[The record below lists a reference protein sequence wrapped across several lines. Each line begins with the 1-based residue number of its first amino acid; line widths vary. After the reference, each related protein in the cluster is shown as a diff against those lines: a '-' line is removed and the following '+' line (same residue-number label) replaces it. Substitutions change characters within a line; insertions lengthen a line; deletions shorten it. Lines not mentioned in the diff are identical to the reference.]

1 MVILLELGVLE
12 IAKLFYDSIMNSDH
26 ITPHPHITQSKLRD
40 WAQELGFQAL
50 GVSDIDLAK
59 EEVYLQ
65 QWLAKG
71 FHGDMD
77 WMERHGTKR
86 SRPAELV
93 PETISIISVRMDYL
107 PTETHDPIMV
117 LNHPELGY
125 VSRYALGRDYHKV
138 MRNRLQKLADK
149 INAELKTIANESDG
163 DSNNSDKNDDEQSEM
178 QYRVFV
184 DSAPVLEKPIAVK
197 AGLGWMGK
205 HTNVLSQD
213 AGSWYFLGEIYTN
226 LPLQPSE
233 PVVEHCGDCTACIDI
248 CPTQAI
254 IKPYELDSRRCI
266 SYLTIEHKGVI
277 AEEFR
282 KPMANRIYGCDDCQL
297 VCPWNRF
304 AVNTEETD
312 FEIRNNL
319 DATSL
324 LSLFSWTEAEFL
336 QKLEGS
342 AIRRIGI
349 ERWHRNIAIALGNAP
364 SSNKIIQALEEKY
377 ETASEMV
384 REHIAWALEQ
394 QKN

>member
-1 MVILLELGVLE
+1 
-12 IAKLFYDSIMNSDH
+12 MNSNH
-26 ITPHPHITQSKLRD
+26 TIPAEHITQTQLSD
-40 WAQELGFQAL
+40 WAKTLGFQAL
-50 GVSDIDLAK
+50 GVSSIDLMD
-59 EEVYLQ
+59 EETKLQ

-86 SRPAELV
+86 TRPAELV
-93 PETISIISVRMDYL
+93 PGTISIISVRMDYL
-107 PTETHDPIMV
+107 PSETHDPIMV

-149 INAELKTIANESDG
+149 INHELKSKDM
-163 DSNNSDKNDDEQSEM
+163 EM

-184 DSAPVLEKPIAVK
+184 DSAPVMEKPIAVK

-213 AGSWYFLGEIYTN
+213 AGSWFFLGEIYTN
-226 LPLQPSE
+226 LPLTESQT
-233 PVVEHCGDCTACIDI
+233 VTDHCGDCVACIDI

-254 IKPYELDSRRCI
+254 IKPYELDARRCI

-277 AEEFR
+277 PEEYR
-282 KPMANRIYGCDDCQL
+282 KPIANRIYGCDDCQL

-304 AVNTEETD
+304 AVKTEEAD

-324 LSLFSWTEAEFL
+324 LKLFAWTENEFL

-342 AIRRIGI
+342 AIRRIGF
-349 ERWHRNIAIALGNAP
+349 ERWQRNIAIALGNAP
-364 SSNKIIQALEEKY
+364 SSFALIEALTEKY
-377 ETASEMV
+377 KTASDMV
-384 REHIAWALEQ
+384 REHISWALAQ
-394 QKN
+394 HNVKI

>member
-1 MVILLELGVLE
+1 
-12 IAKLFYDSIMNSDH
+12 MNPDH
-26 ITPHPHITQSKLRD
+26 NTPHPHITHSKLSE
-40 WAQELGFQAL
+40 WAGELGFQGL
-50 GVSDIDLAK
+50 GVSDIDLIK
-59 EEVYLQ
+59 EEVYLN

-86 SRPAELV
+86 TRPSELV

-107 PTETHDPIMV
+107 PPETQDPTMV

-138 MRNRLQKLADK
+138 LRNRLQKLANR
-149 INAELKTIANESDG
+149 INIELKLYDV
-163 DSNNSDKNDDEQSEM
+163 EM
-178 QYRVFV
+178 KYRVFV
-184 DSAPVLEKPIAVK
+184 DSAPVMEKPIAVK
-197 AGLGWMGK
+197 AGLGWLGK
-205 HTNVLSQD
+205 HTNVLNQE
-213 AGSWYFLGEIYTN
+213 AGSWFFLGEIYTN
-226 LPLQPSE
+226 LPLNKSQL
-233 PVVEHCGDCTACIDI
+233 VTDHCGDCTACIDI

-254 IKPYELDSRRCI
+254 VKPYELDARRCI

-277 AEEFR
+277 AEEYR

-304 AVNTEETD
+304 AINTEETD

-319 DATSL
+319 DASSL
-324 LSLFSWTEAEFL
+324 LSLFAWTENEFL
-336 QKLEGS
+336 QKLEGT

-364 SSNKIIQALEEKY
+364 TSSKIINALEEKY
-377 ETASEMV
+377 TSASEMV
-384 REHIAWALEQ
+384 REHIIWALKQHNIE
-394 QKN
+394 K